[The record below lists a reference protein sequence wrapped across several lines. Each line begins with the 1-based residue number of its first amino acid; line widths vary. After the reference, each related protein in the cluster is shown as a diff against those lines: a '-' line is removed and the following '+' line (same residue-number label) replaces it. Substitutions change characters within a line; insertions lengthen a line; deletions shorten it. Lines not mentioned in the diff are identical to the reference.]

1 MTKVF
6 QVGNTGVDLEDLP
19 TLLSRYQLLPHL
31 FKQLII
37 DQAIAEFDCTPDEK
51 VSAIA
56 AFYQQHRLETE
67 ADRLAW
73 CKQNRTTQA
82 DIEISAVRQLLVN
95 KFKIATFAAKVESY
109 FMSRKQHLDRVIYSL
124 IRTNDSNLAQ
134 ELYFRIQE
142 GEDSFAD
149 LAREHSQ
156 GVEASTGGV
165 VGPTALS
172 KPHPVIA
179 KVLSVSQP
187 GQLWAPMPLENW
199 TVILR
204 LEQLMPA
211 QLDDSMRAHL
221 IDELFEQWLQQQV
234 QQVEMEPQLAASVQ

>member
-1 MTKVF
+1 MTKIF
-6 QVGNTGVDLEDLP
+6 QVGETEVNLEDLP

-37 DQAIAEFDCTPDEK
+37 DKAIAEFDCTPDEK
-51 VSAIA
+51 VSAVA

-67 ADRLAW
+67 AERLAW

-82 DIEISAVRQLLVN
+82 NIEITAVRQLLVN
-95 KFKIATFAAKVESY
+95 KFKDATFAAKVESY

-124 IRTNDSNLAQ
+124 IRTNDPNLAQ
-134 ELYFRIQE
+134 ELYFRIVE
-142 GEDSFAD
+142 AEDSFAD
-149 LAREHSQ
+149 LARSYSQ
-156 GVEASTGGV
+156 GLEASTGGI
-165 VGPTALS
+165 VGPTSLS
-172 KPHPVIA
+172 KPHPIIA

-204 LEQLMPA
+204 LEQFIPA
-211 QLDDSMRAHL
+211 QLDDSMRVHL
-221 IDELFEQWLQQQV
+221 IDELFEQWIQQQI
-234 QQVEMEPQLAASVQ
+234 QEVEMESTLVVSP